1 MAGTGPFVEGVYQ
14 PWEQGA
20 SGRWRGKRIAV
31 EIGLE
36 GALATVYAHDGR
48 RMLHEGEVTEE
59 LRRRDEEKEAALTSE
74 SSLGLYRV
82 CEKLL
87 ARRSPG
93 IRRQG
98 GTARDAGASSGP
110 NRR

>member
-1 MAGTGPFVEGVYQ
+1 MSQ
-14 PWEQGA
+14 PTRPLIEVLAEIEDARQA
-20 SGRWRGKRIAV
+20 RGKRHRA
-31 EIGLE
+31 
-36 GALATVYAHDGR
+36 R
-48 RMLHEGEVTEE
+48 E
-59 LRRRDEEKEAALTSE
+59 L
-74 SSLGLYRV
+74 
-82 CEKLL
+82 LL